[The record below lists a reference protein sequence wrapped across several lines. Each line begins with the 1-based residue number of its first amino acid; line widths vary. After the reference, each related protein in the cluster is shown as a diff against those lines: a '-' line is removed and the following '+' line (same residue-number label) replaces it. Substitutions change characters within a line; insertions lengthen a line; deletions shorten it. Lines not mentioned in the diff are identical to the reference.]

1 MTVNELE
8 QGLRNL
14 IASQPMVL
22 SGVNGEI
29 VNNALAIID
38 AYRNF
43 NFRVQSYPYQDVLK
57 VNLSNESAKTEV
69 TLSNLVCQVLQE
81 RGINLLLYMQT
92 PGAQQYGPMINQYG
106 MVTQQMD
113 PNLMMGQMMYT
124 QGAIPQNVG
133 MMQMPN
139 SMPNMGRQQPYSQ
152 MHANMQGVAQGG
164 YLTPRAGQR
173 RQPQTFP
180 GYEPVSG
187 PVRLEPVQKSE
198 QMMKTRS
205 APQSKI
211 KQIPKQNTM
220 RHIEKTPSEPTMVQE
235 TANVPVNET
244 AEMLMGANNE
254 VSSQGG
260 KAAGRDY
267 LMELLK
273 K

>member
-43 NFRVQSYPYQDVLK
+43 NFRIQSYPYQDILK

-106 MVTQQMD
+106 MVAQQMD
-113 PNLMMGQMMYT
+113 PNLMMGQMMYS
-124 QGAIPQNVG
+124 QGTIPQNVG
-133 MMQMPN
+133 MMPMPN

-152 MHANMQGVAQGG
+152 MHANMQGVAQAG
-164 YLTPRAGQR
+164 YPTRAGHR

-211 KQIPKQNTM
+211 KPIPKQNTM
-220 RHIEKTPSEPTMVQE
+220 RHIEKTPAEPVM
-235 TANVPVNET
+235 ANDVEPPVNET